1 MTPNVVCMLKY
12 YDMNSPR
19 RAFYSSSDKD
29 DDIGYID
36 KGIKSNKEIDKST
49 DLRDTND
56 DLTLNKFRILILSL
70 PLIFLFFPSIA
81 FRKSNIA

>member
-29 DDIGYID
+29 DYIGYID
-36 KGIKSNKEIDKST
+36 KGIKSNKEIDYIDYAGDTLKSSGVFNQNG
-49 DLRDTND
+49 L
-56 DLTLNKFRILILSL
+56 LTKDE
-70 PLIFLFFPSIA
+70 
-81 FRKSNIA
+81 